1 MDIMRKFTV
10 YRGIMKFPVA
20 TSLTKFS
27 SNVNI
32 SLAFRICAAWEK
44 NLNSGRRKERKNHF
58 SYSYLFHV
66 INPQIYFLVFI
77 IIVKNIFS
85 FFVSSLL

>member
-10 YRGIMKFPVA
+10 YRGIMKFPVV
-20 TSLTKFS
+20 TSQTKFS

-32 SLAFRICAAWEK
+32 PLAFRFCAAWEK

-66 INPQIYFLVFI
+66 INPQIYFLVLI
-77 IIVKNIFS
+77 IIVKNFS
-85 FFVSSLL
+85 FFVSSL